1 MSLLRPNTRTM
12 SLFDPFENFFDR
24 AWSLPALDKEG
35 KKLLMPATD
44 ITESKDA
51 YLVTA
56 ELPGID
62 KDDIK
67 VFFENG
73 TLCIEAETESEDKQ
87 EEKGVVVRQERR
99 YGKYVRRFGLGADV
113 SDDRVEAHFKE
124 GVLSLRIPKAE
135 PSRGE
140 SRVIKIS

>member
-1 MSLLRPNTRTM
+1 MSLLRPSTRMM

-24 AWSLPALDKEG
+24 AWSAPVIDQEG
-35 KKLLMPATD
+35 KKMLMPATD

-67 VFFENG
+67 VSFENG

-87 EEKGVVVRQERR
+87 EEKGVIVRQERR

-113 SDDRVEAHFKE
+113 SDDRVEAHFKD

-135 PSRGE
+135 PARTE
-140 SRVIKIS
+140 SRAIEIS

>member
-1 MSLLRPNTRTM
+1 M
-12 SLFDPFENFFDR
+12 
-24 AWSLPALDKEG
+24 
-35 KKLLMPATD
+35 
-44 ITESKDA
+44 
-51 YLVTA
+51 
-56 ELPGID
+56 
-62 KDDIK
+62 
-67 VFFENG
+67 
-73 TLCIEAETESEDKQ
+73 CIEAETESEDKQ

-113 SDDRVEAHFKE
+113 SDDRVEAHFKD